1 LAKVWIYVAVFAA
14 LVVLT
19 VLELVVFSQPLP
31 RAVVDASIVLLAG
44 GKAVLIALFFMHLA
58 YEPRSLSSLAVLGIG
73 AVVAFLLLSVLSL
86 AGVQFIPIR

>member
-1 LAKVWIYVAVFAA
+1 LAKVWIYITVFSA
-14 LVVLT
+14 LVVMTL
-19 VLELVVFSQPLP
+19 LELVVFSQPLP

-73 AVVAFLLLSVLSL
+73 AVVAFLLLTVLSL
-86 AGVQFIPIR
+86 VGIQFIPIR

>member
-1 LAKVWIYVAVFAA
+1 MARVWIYVAVFAA
-14 LVVLT
+14 LVVRT
-19 VLELVVFSQPLP
+19 ALELVIFLQPLP

-58 YEPRSLSSLAVLGIG
+58 YEPRSLSYLAVLGIG

-86 AGVQFIPIR
+86 IGVQFVPVR

>member
-1 LAKVWIYVAVFAA
+1 MAKVWIYITVFSA
-14 LVVLT
+14 LVVMTL
-19 VLELVVFSQPLP
+19 LELVVFSQPLP

-73 AVVAFLLLSVLSL
+73 AVVAFLLLTVLSL
-86 AGVQFIPIR
+86 MGIQFIPIR